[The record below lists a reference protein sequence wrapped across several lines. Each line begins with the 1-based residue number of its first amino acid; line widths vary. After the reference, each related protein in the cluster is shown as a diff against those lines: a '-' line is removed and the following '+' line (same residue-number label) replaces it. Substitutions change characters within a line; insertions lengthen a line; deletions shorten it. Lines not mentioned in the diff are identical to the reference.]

1 MTTASHT
8 HSQQMDCD
16 WIAPYYKFLEHC
28 SFGDQLEKR
37 RFAFIETA
45 KEAKRAIVCG
55 GGDGRFLARLLRTN
69 QNVNVDYVDLS
80 PKMAALARERVVS
93 LGITEVERVRFH
105 ICDLREFEPDC
116 AEYDLI
122 VTNFFLDCFD
132 AEDVFA
138 VVARLAAMA
147 GPNAQWMVSEFCNG
161 ERRAARIFGR
171 AIVRGLYFAFRMT
184 TGLRVTK
191 LPDYEAALS
200 KADFVVRREARALGG
215 LLRSSVWEKRQLGA
229 VLHRK
234 AEPAKA

>member
-1 MTTASHT
+1 MPSSPSALTASVGGSNNT
-8 HSQQMDCD
+8 
-16 WIAPYYKFLEHC
+16 
-28 SFGDQLEKR
+28 GR
-37 RFAFIETA
+37 TA
-45 KEAKRAIVCG
+45 SG
-55 GGDGRFLARLLRTN
+55 PHDLHN
-69 QNVNVDYVDLS
+69 YVAH
-80 PKMAALARERVVS
+80 PVAS

-116 AEYDLI
+116 AGYDLI

-132 AEDVFA
+132 DEDVFA

-147 GPNAQWMVSEFCNG
+147 GPNAQWMVSEFCDG

-200 KADFVVRREARALGG
+200 KAGFVVRREARALGA

-234 AEPAKA
+234 TKPERA